1 MSESKRNQTKE
12 CSIPMKD
19 KNNVLTGEIYVE
31 YKFSWFIE
39 EFICVN
45 QIYVRRN
52 RIKIELAEI
61 IL

>member
-1 MSESKRNQTKE
+1 
-12 CSIPMKD
+12 MKD